1 MIESVSA
8 QNISDGVSKR
18 QLEYLSSEGDT
29 IISAWEWVPAPEAGA
44 QPPRAI
50 LQIAHGMVEFIDR
63 YDEYARVLAKA
74 GIIVVGNDH
83 IGHGDSVFSQK
94 QWGELP
100 YKNGADVL
108 VADVHKL
115 RELAQKRHGAEL
127 PYFVQGHSM
136 GSFIIRKYITEHGE
150 GLFGA
155 IIEGTG
161 NPSTSLSAAGKMV
174 CSVLSAFK
182 GKQGRSKTVDNMV
195 LGAYSK
201 AVPNAKTPADW
212 ISTDEEVVNRYVNE
226 PRNTFTFTLGGYKTL
241 LSMTSEVARQE
252 SVNRIP
258 KGLPI
263 LIESGDGDPVG
274 EMGKA
279 PKALY
284 DMCMAAGI
292 EDVTLKIYEG
302 ARHEVHNEFCKE
314 QFYADNIAWIASHL
328 Q

>member
-1 MIESVSA
+1 MIESVTPA
-8 QNISDGVSKR
+8 FASDGVRKK
-18 QLEYLSSEGDT
+18 QLEYLSSEGNT
-29 IISAWEWVPAPEAGA
+29 IIKAWEWAPDVDSGA
-44 QPPRAI
+44 DPPRAI

-63 YDEYARVLAKA
+63 YDAYARALASA

-83 IGHGDSVFSQK
+83 IGHGDSVYSQE

-115 RELAQKRHGAEL
+115 RELAQKRHGTEL

-136 GSFIIRKYITEHGE
+136 GSFIIRKYITEHAD
-150 GLFGA
+150 GLAGA

-161 NPSTSLSAAGKMV
+161 NPATALSGAGKAL
-174 CSVLSAFK
+174 CSFLSVFK

-201 AVPNAKTPADW
+201 SIPDAKTPADW

-241 LSMTSEVARQE
+241 LSMTSEVARQG
-252 SVNRIP
+252 SVDRIP

-284 DMCMAAGI
+284 DMCESAGI
-292 EDVTLKIYEG
+292 EDGTLKIYEG
-302 ARHEVHNEFCKE
+302 ARHEIHNEFCKE
-314 QFYADNIAWIASHL
+314 EFYADNIAWIESHI
-328 Q
+328 